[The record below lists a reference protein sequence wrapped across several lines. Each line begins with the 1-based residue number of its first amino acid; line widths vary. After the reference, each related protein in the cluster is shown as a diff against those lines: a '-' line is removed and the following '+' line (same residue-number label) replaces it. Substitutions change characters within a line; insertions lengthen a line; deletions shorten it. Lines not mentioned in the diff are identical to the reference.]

1 MKKKVLVTYNMF
13 REGYAELMSK
23 YDVTIPEGDVETFS
37 YEEVL
42 EMIPNFDALLSMF
55 NFPVDRRLIDTASS
69 RLKIVSNYAVGYD
82 NIDIPYCTEKGIQV
96 TNTPDPVTEPTADQ
110 AFGLLLAVSRRISE
124 VDRRMRIPGAVKVAL
139 LENLGHSLYGKT
151 IGILGMGRIG
161 QALARRALASGM
173 RVVYHNRHR
182 LSPDVEQKYEARFL
196 PLGELLAI
204 ADVVSVNAPL
214 TADTYHLIGE
224 EELKKMK
231 PDSILINTARGPLV
245 DEKALVKALQS
256 KQIWAAGLDVFEFGD
271 FPLPEL
277 LSMDNVVLNPHTG
290 TQTYEVRNEMAA
302 YAARNIINFF
312 EGKGSVAKV
321 NMK

>member
-161 QALARRALASGM
+161 QALARS
-173 RVVYHNRHR
+173 
-182 LSPDVEQKYEARFL
+182 
-196 PLGELLAI
+196 
-204 ADVVSVNAPL
+204 
-214 TADTYHLIGE
+214 
-224 EELKKMK
+224 
-231 PDSILINTARGPLV
+231 
-245 DEKALVKALQS
+245 
-256 KQIWAAGLDVFEFGD
+256 
-271 FPLPEL
+271 
-277 LSMDNVVLNPHTG
+277 
-290 TQTYEVRNEMAA
+290 
-302 YAARNIINFF
+302 
-312 EGKGSVAKV
+312 
-321 NMK
+321 